1 MNIRAGVGLAVTLAV
16 AACGGGGGK
25 DAGTGPYGTTPTSGT
40 PGSGSPPASSDT
52 GRATAGG
59 GGGTPAGPGPSGPPP
74 TSGTPGSGSPP
85 ASSNTVTATSGST
98 FSPSTLTVARGATV
112 TFVFENVTHNV
123 TFSNSSGAPSN
134 IGDSNGT
141 SVQRQF
147 NTAGTFG
154 FSCTIHGSYM
164 TGQVTVQ

>member
-25 DAGTGPYGTTPTSGT
+25 AAATGPYGT
-40 PGSGSPPASSDT
+40 
-52 GRATAGG
+52 
-59 GGGTPAGPGPSGPPP
+59 PP

-112 TFVFENVTHNV
+112 TFVFENVTHNA
-123 TFSNSSGAPSN
+123 TFSNSSGPPAN
-134 IGDSNGT
+134 IGGSNGT